1 MQQGRPDCLSQPKSD
16 HPRGL
21 RRPRAWLRPRRLLLR
36 FAHLYKKPSRLR
48 RTEQAEAFAKFMTE
62 PRFAF
67 GTTHRN
73 RKGEFTV
80 SLSNNRTSSGPI
92 PDRRLSNTASLGQ
105 SCQTHAGPR
114 QKEEQPE
121 EAEVTEI
128 TSPSAHGPIEPHGRE
143 AFCQLGPS
151 AREILRFAP
160 IPGKVVQ
167 LPLFGPAVPYDLH
180 SRRGP
185 PTNYDNNES
194 RCWLGRRREWSF
206 AGATYQVMARG
217 NRWEPRLNL
226 PQKGGWV

>member
-92 PDRRLSNTASLGQ
+92 PDRRLSNTGSLGQ
-105 SCQTHAGPR
+105 SCQTHAGSR

-121 EAEVTEI
+121 EAEVTDLA
-128 TSPSAHGPIEPHGRE
+128 SPSAQARRARPNRTTRPGGVLSAWAER
-143 AFCQLGPS
+143 ARGPS
-151 AREILRFAP
+151 FRTDPGQGRTAP
-160 IPGKVVQ
+160 IV
-167 LPLFGPAVPYDLH
+167 
-180 SRRGP
+180 
-185 PTNYDNNES
+185 
-194 RCWLGRRREWSF
+194 WSGCPIRPSQSS
-206 AGATYQVMARG
+206 GAANKLRQ
-217 NRWEPRLNL
+217 
-226 PQKGGWV
+226 

>member
-92 PDRRLSNTASLGQ
+92 PDRRLSNTGSLGQ
-105 SCQTHAGPR
+105 SCQTHAGSR

-121 EAEVTEI
+121 EAEVTDLASPPAQARRAQPGR
-128 TSPSAHGPIEPHGRE
+128 TLRPSWSPSRKVPGAKNISAAWPP
-143 AFCQLGPS
+143 LGN
-151 AREILRFAP
+151 
-160 IPGKVVQ
+160 K
-167 LPLFGPAVPYDLH
+167 
-180 SRRGP
+180 RG
-185 PTNYDNNES
+185 DV
-194 RCWLGRRREWSF
+194 L
-206 AGATYQVMARG
+206 
-217 NRWEPRLNL
+217 
-226 PQKGGWV
+226 